1 MSNPTRAPT
10 KEEVREYYE
19 QNNVSLKECANH
31 FGISENTVKSWKKR
45 DKAKGDDWV
54 HLIDSSGAP
63 KGAEGKSKK
72 QLINKAKSMVIQGAT
87 IKEASE
93 KTGVKEST
101 LQNYSSKENW
111 IEQQERFL
119 KNVYGK
125 LQEEEGEK
133 HIQRRKEAIDYLN
146 YIQKKTMAKL
156 SNGNLDKKDAE
167 IFNTVVNIVQKT
179 IDGQAQLLGIPE
191 MRLNIKRDTKETE
204 KLIEEKGWFKAI
216 GINERKNILAKMRGI
231 KK

>member
-72 QLINKAKSMVIQGAT
+72 QLINKAKSIVIQGGT

-119 KNVYGK
+119 KNVYGR

-156 SNGNLDKKDAE
+156 SNGDLDKKDAE

-179 IDGQAQLLGIPE
+179 IEGQAQLLGIPE
-191 MRLNIKRDTKETE
+191 MRLNIKKDTDNKDIPTSNDR
-204 KLIEEKGWFKAI
+204 KITIKGVK
-216 GINERKNILAKMRGI
+216 
-231 KK
+231 

>member
-54 HLIDSSGAP
+54 HLIDSLGAP

-72 QLINKAKSMVIQGAT
+72 QLINKAKSIVIQGGT
-87 IKEASE
+87 IKEASNQ
-93 KTGVKEST
+93 TGLSEST
-101 LQNYSSKENW
+101 LKNYSSKENW

-156 SNGNLDKKDAE
+156 SNGNLDKEDVAVL
-167 IFNTVVNIVQKT
+167 NTAVNIVQKT
-179 IDGQAQLLGIPE
+179 IEGQAQLLGIPE
-191 MRLNIKRDTKETE
+191 MRMNIKKDTDNKD
-204 KLIEEKGWFKAI
+204 IPSS
-216 GINERKNILAKMRGI
+216 NDRKITI
-231 KK
+231 KVVK

>member
-63 KGAEGKSKK
+63 KGAKGKSKK
-72 QLINKAKSMVIQGAT
+72 QLINKAKSIVIQGGT

-119 KNVYGK
+119 KNVYGR

-156 SNGNLDKKDAE
+156 SNGDLDKKDAE

-179 IDGQAQLLGIPE
+179 IEGQAQLLGIPE
-191 MRLNIKRDTKETE
+191 MRLNIKKDTDNKDIPTS
-204 KLIEEKGWFKAI
+204 
-216 GINERKNILAKMRGI
+216 NDRKITI
-231 KK
+231 KVVK

>member
-72 QLINKAKSMVIQGAT
+72 QLINKAKSIVIQGGT
-87 IKEASE
+87 IKEASNQ
-93 KTGVKEST
+93 TGLSEST
-101 LQNYSSKENW
+101 LKNYSSNENW

-119 KNVYGK
+119 KNVYGR
-125 LQEEEGEK
+125 LEEQEGEK

-156 SNGNLDKKDAE
+156 SNGDLDKKDAE

-179 IDGQAQLLGIPE
+179 IEGQAQLLGITE
-191 MRLNIKRDTKETE
+191 MRLNIKKDTENKEMPTS
-204 KLIEEKGWFKAI
+204 
-216 GINERKNILAKMRGI
+216 NDRKITI
-231 KK
+231 KVVK

>member
-72 QLINKAKSMVIQGAT
+72 QLINKAKSIVIQGGT
-87 IKEASE
+87 IKEASNQ
-93 KTGVKEST
+93 TGLSEST
-101 LQNYSSKENW
+101 LKNYSSNENW

-119 KNVYGK
+119 KNVYGR

-156 SNGNLDKKDAE
+156 SNGDLEKKDAE

-179 IDGQAQLLGIPE
+179 IEGQAQLLGIPE

-204 KLIEEKGWFKAI
+204 KIED
-216 GINERKNILAKMRGI
+216 
-231 KK
+231 KKPIFIAGGGELED

>member
-1 MSNPTRAPT
+1 M
-10 KEEVREYYE
+10 
-19 QNNVSLKECANH
+19 
-31 FGISENTVKSWKKR
+31 
-45 DKAKGDDWV
+45 

-156 SNGNLDKKDAE
+156 SNGDLDKKDAE

-179 IDGQAQLLGIPE
+179 IEGQAQLLGIPE
-191 MRLNIKRDTKETE
+191 MRLNIKKDTDNKDIPTS
-204 KLIEEKGWFKAI
+204 
-216 GINERKNILAKMRGI
+216 NDRKITI
-231 KK
+231 KVVK

>member
-63 KGAEGKSKK
+63 KEAEGKSKK

-119 KNVYGK
+119 KNVYGR

-156 SNGNLDKKDAE
+156 SNGDLDKKDAE

-179 IDGQAQLLGIPE
+179 IEGQAQLLGIPE

-204 KLIEEKGWFKAI
+204 KIED
-216 GINERKNILAKMRGI
+216 
-231 KK
+231 KKPIFIAGGGELED

>member
-72 QLINKAKSMVIQGAT
+72 QLINKAKSIVIQGGT

-119 KNVYGK
+119 KNVYGR

-133 HIQRRKEAIDYLN
+133 HVQRRKEAIDYLN

-156 SNGNLDKKDAE
+156 SNGDLDKKDAE

-179 IDGQAQLLGIPE
+179 IEGQAQLLGIPE
-191 MRLNIKRDTKETE
+191 MRLNIKKDTDNKDIPTS
-204 KLIEEKGWFKAI
+204 
-216 GINERKNILAKMRGI
+216 NDRKITI
-231 KK
+231 KVVK

>member
-72 QLINKAKSMVIQGAT
+72 QLINKAKSIVIQGGT

-119 KNVYGK
+119 KNVYGR

-156 SNGNLDKKDAE
+156 SNGDLDKKDAE

-179 IDGQAQLLGIPE
+179 IEGQAQLLGIPE
-191 MRLNIKRDTKETE
+191 MRLNIKKDTDNKDIPTS
-204 KLIEEKGWFKAI
+204 
-216 GINERKNILAKMRGI
+216 NDRKITI
-231 KK
+231 KVVK

>member
-72 QLINKAKSMVIQGAT
+72 QLINKAKSIVIQGGT
-87 IKEASE
+87 IKEASNQ
-93 KTGVKEST
+93 TGLSEST
-101 LQNYSSKENW
+101 LKNYSSNENW

-119 KNVYGK
+119 KNVYGR

-156 SNGNLDKKDAE
+156 SNGDLDKKDAE

-179 IDGQAQLLGIPE
+179 IEGQAQLLGIPE
-191 MRLNIKRDTKETE
+191 MRLNIKKDTDNKDIPTS
-204 KLIEEKGWFKAI
+204 
-216 GINERKNILAKMRGI
+216 NDRKITI
-231 KK
+231 KVVK

>member
-101 LQNYSSKENW
+101 LQNYSAKENW

-156 SNGNLDKKDAE
+156 SNGDLDKKDAE

-179 IDGQAQLLGIPE
+179 IEGQAQLLGIPE

-204 KLIEEKGWFKAI
+204 KIED
-216 GINERKNILAKMRGI
+216 
-231 KK
+231 KKPIFIAGGGELED

>member
-54 HLIDSSGAP
+54 HLIDSLGAP

-72 QLINKAKSMVIQGAT
+72 QLINKAKSIVIQGGT
-87 IKEASE
+87 IKEASNQ
-93 KTGVKEST
+93 TGLSEST
-101 LQNYSSKENW
+101 LKNYSSNENW

-156 SNGNLDKKDAE
+156 SNGDLDKKDAE

-179 IDGQAQLLGIPE
+179 IEGQAQLLGIPE

-204 KLIEEKGWFKAI
+204 KIED
-216 GINERKNILAKMRGI
+216 
-231 KK
+231 KKPIFIAGGGELED

>member
-93 KTGVKEST
+93 KIGVKEST

-156 SNGNLDKKDAE
+156 SNGDLDKKDAE

-179 IDGQAQLLGIPE
+179 IEGQAQLLGIPE
-191 MRLNIKRDTKETE
+191 MRLNIKKDTDNKDIPTS
-204 KLIEEKGWFKAI
+204 
-216 GINERKNILAKMRGI
+216 NDRKITI
-231 KK
+231 KVVK

>member
-19 QNNVSLKECANH
+19 QNNISLKECANH

-119 KNVYGK
+119 KNVYGR

-156 SNGNLDKKDAE
+156 SNGDLDKKDAE

-179 IDGQAQLLGIPE
+179 IESQAQLLGIPE

-204 KLIEEKGWFKAI
+204 KIED
-216 GINERKNILAKMRGI
+216 
-231 KK
+231 KKPIFIAGGGELED

>member
-54 HLIDSSGAP
+54 HLINNSGAP
-63 KGAEGKSKK
+63 NGAERKSKK
-72 QLINKAKSMVIQGAT
+72 QLINKAKSIVIQGGT

-111 IEQQERFL
+111 IDQQERFL

-156 SNGNLDKKDAE
+156 SNGNLDKEYVAVL
-167 IFNTVVNIVQKT
+167 NTAVNIVQKT
-179 IDGQAQLLGIPE
+179 IEGQAQLLGIPE
-191 MRLNIKRDTKETE
+191 MRMNIKRDTKEIE
-204 KLIEEKGWFKAI
+204 KDNQGPVFITGGDKLED
-216 GINERKNILAKMRGI
+216 
-231 KK
+231 

>member
-72 QLINKAKSMVIQGAT
+72 QLINKAKSIVIQGAT

-119 KNVYGK
+119 KNVYGR

-156 SNGNLDKKDAE
+156 SNGDLDKKDAE

-179 IDGQAQLLGIPE
+179 IESQAQLLGIPE

-204 KLIEEKGWFKAI
+204 KIED
-216 GINERKNILAKMRGI
+216 
-231 KK
+231 KKPIFIAGGGELED

>member
-19 QNNVSLKECANH
+19 QNNISLKECANH

-119 KNVYGK
+119 KNVYGR

-179 IDGQAQLLGIPE
+179 IESQAQLLGIPE

-204 KLIEEKGWFKAI
+204 KIED
-216 GINERKNILAKMRGI
+216 
-231 KK
+231 KKPIFIAGGGELED

>member
-72 QLINKAKSMVIQGAT
+72 RLINKAKSMVIQGAT

-119 KNVYGK
+119 KNVYGR

-146 YIQKKTMAKL
+146 YIQKKTVAKL
-156 SNGNLDKKDAE
+156 SNGDLDKKDAE

-179 IDGQAQLLGIPE
+179 IEGQAQLLGIPE
-191 MRLNIKRDTKETE
+191 MRLNIKKDTDNKDIPTS
-204 KLIEEKGWFKAI
+204 
-216 GINERKNILAKMRGI
+216 NDRKITI
-231 KK
+231 KVVK

>member
-54 HLIDSSGAP
+54 HLIDSLGAP

-72 QLINKAKSMVIQGAT
+72 QLINKAKSIVIQGGT
-87 IKEASE
+87 IKEASNQ
-93 KTGVKEST
+93 TGLSEST
-101 LQNYSSKENW
+101 LKNYSSNENW

-156 SNGNLDKKDAE
+156 SNGDLDKKDAE

-179 IDGQAQLLGIPE
+179 IEGQAQLLGIPE
-191 MRLNIKRDTKETE
+191 MRLNIKKDTDNKDIPTS
-204 KLIEEKGWFKAI
+204 
-216 GINERKNILAKMRGI
+216 NDRKITI
-231 KK
+231 KVVK

>member
-19 QNNVSLKECANH
+19 QNNISLKECANH

-54 HLIDSSGAP
+54 HLIDSSGAT

-72 QLINKAKSMVIQGAT
+72 QLINKAKSIVIQSGT
-87 IKEASE
+87 IKEASNQ
-93 KTGVKEST
+93 TGLSEST
-101 LQNYSSKENW
+101 LKNYSSKENW

-156 SNGNLDKKDAE
+156 SNGDLEKKDAE

-179 IDGQAQLLGIPE
+179 IEGQAQLLGIPE

-204 KLIEEKGWFKAI
+204 KIED
-216 GINERKNILAKMRGI
+216 
-231 KK
+231 KKPIFIAGGGELED

>member
-72 QLINKAKSMVIQGAT
+72 QLINKAKSIVIQGGT
-87 IKEASE
+87 IKEASNQ
-93 KTGVKEST
+93 TGLSEST
-101 LQNYSSKENW
+101 LKNYSSNENW

-156 SNGNLDKKDAE
+156 SNGDLDKKDAE

-179 IDGQAQLLGIPE
+179 IEGQAQLLGIPE
-191 MRLNIKRDTKETE
+191 MRLNIKKDTDNKDIPTS
-204 KLIEEKGWFKAI
+204 
-216 GINERKNILAKMRGI
+216 NDRKITI
-231 KK
+231 KVVK

>member
-19 QNNVSLKECANH
+19 QNNISLKECANH

-119 KNVYGK
+119 KNVYGR

-156 SNGNLDKKDAE
+156 SNGDLDKKDAE

-179 IDGQAQLLGIPE
+179 IESQAQLLGIPE

-204 KLIEEKGWFKAI
+204 KIEDKKPIFIAGGWRA
-216 GINERKNILAKMRGI
+216 
-231 KK
+231 

>member
-54 HLIDSSGAP
+54 HLIDSLGAP
-63 KGAEGKSKK
+63 KWAEGKSKK
-72 QLINKAKSMVIQGAT
+72 QLINKAKSIVIQGGT
-87 IKEASE
+87 IKEASNQ
-93 KTGVKEST
+93 TGLSEST
-101 LQNYSSKENW
+101 LKNYSSNENW

-156 SNGNLDKKDAE
+156 SNGDLDKKDAE

-179 IDGQAQLLGIPE
+179 IEGQAQLLGIPE

-204 KLIEEKGWFKAI
+204 KIED
-216 GINERKNILAKMRGI
+216 
-231 KK
+231 KKPIFIAGGGELED